1 MSVFVPGEPAL
12 LLSRGEQTWRE
23 LVRRCGLVD
32 LRAPR
37 FRFIVSSWRRG
48 GHLFDLDNLVDPVLA
63 VVGARPTERQS
74 LWATV
79 ELGDDAGVEITEGAP
94 PPPRS
99 SSTCVVLASAA
110 ARSIRTEERLAE
122 LVDHTPLG
130 SDEPCGCEL
139 VLGSDTAGVV
149 FGFEGPIKPTI
160 DALWPLLGG
169 AAHAPADHRIRDL
182 RVRRDE
188 TVTGVRVS
196 VWSMDA

>member
-99 SSTCVVLASAA
+99 SSTCVVLASAP
-110 ARSIRTEERLAE
+110 ARSIRTEERLTE

-139 VLGSDTAGVV
+139 VLGAIPPASCSASRAPSSRPSTLSGLYSAA
-149 FGFEGPIKPTI
+149 PLMHLPTI
-160 DALWPLLGG
+160 ASETSESG
-169 AAHAPADHRIRDL
+169 AT
-182 RVRRDE
+182 RR
-188 TVTGVRVS
+188 
-196 VWSMDA
+196 